1 MASHN
6 TGAALG
12 LPESHRNSPL
22 APSQEVAYRQ
32 KCIELKRRL
41 SEIEANND
49 SLRQRL
55 TRERHFQ
62 DKMRLN
68 RAILLNHMKE
78 LIENPSKHYGQDT
91 MNNGATQSRSRLSGL
106 QDEKGNG
113 FMFDDT
119 SEISSSDEVQ
129 EVHNHFLKTIGCASE
144 LSLIVFSQRS
154 DLYVSS
160 VPATVR
166 LEHRW
171 GSRPPVFL
179 TGPWLQPPPPCPHTI
194 AQASLQLSQPMSL
207 LPLAQTI
214 PLNHIRPHSA
224 FLRPP

>member
-6 TGAALG
+6 TGAVLG
-12 LPESHRNSPL
+12 LPDSHRNSPL

-78 LIENPSKHYGQDT
+78 LVENPSKRYGQDT
-91 MNNGATQSRSRLSGL
+91 MNNGATQSRSRVSGL

-129 EVHNHFLKTIGCASE
+129 EVHNHFLKTI
-144 LSLIVFSQRS
+144 
-154 DLYVSS
+154 
-160 VPATVR
+160 
-166 LEHRW
+166 
-171 GSRPPVFL
+171 
-179 TGPWLQPPPPCPHTI
+179 
-194 AQASLQLSQPMSL
+194 
-207 LPLAQTI
+207 
-214 PLNHIRPHSA
+214 
-224 FLRPP
+224 